1 LKGTGVQ
8 PLPLTGCTLRSPAAW
23 KSVLGHLW
31 GPCYIGSGQQ
41 RAHATAFSGPEQP
54 PPFPS
59 LGCGE
64 TGCHVAGCPLGL
76 LSLGILHWHGTSW
89 ICGPLP
95 PHAQAGQSQSRTAW
109 TRVGDQHLW
118 GRESSNPTPNGPFE
132 EFSPTVENPC
142 RIPPGKEHCS
152 PGSVPFPLWRVPSGG
167 PRVQPNPP
175 SPSCLPSILRAASPS
190 PSPGPTR
197 EVGS

>member
-59 LGCGE
+59 LRGNWLSCSWLSFR
-64 TGCHVAGCPLGL
+64 TSISRNPPLAWH
-76 LSLGILHWHGTSW
+76 ILDLWT
-89 ICGPLP
+89 PP

-190 PSPGPTR
+190 PSPSPTR